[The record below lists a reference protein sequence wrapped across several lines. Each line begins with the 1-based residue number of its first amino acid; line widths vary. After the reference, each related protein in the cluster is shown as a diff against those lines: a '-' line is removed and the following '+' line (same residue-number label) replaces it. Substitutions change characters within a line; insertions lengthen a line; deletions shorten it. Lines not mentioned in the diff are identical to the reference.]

1 MKTMVRPVVLCGGS
15 GTRLWPLSRPDLPKQ
30 FIEFPHG
37 AETSTLFKY
46 ALKRVDAETLA
57 VAGAG
62 AVVLNPMVVGA
73 KDHQFIIRGQL
84 KGTDITPDVF
94 LEPTPCNTAASLT
107 MAALANEAEDPVLV
121 VLPADQAIDA
131 EKLNDAVAKA
141 LPICESGAV
150 VLLGVKPSYPETG
163 YGYILTQSPSESA
176 PSKVDAFVEKPDAE
190 TAKRYLE
197 DGCYLWNSGIFIL
210 KASTWL
216 AALKICTPEI
226 EAVARGA
233 FAQRTVLQG
242 GEVTIAKE
250 VFEKIPKASIDYAVM
265 EKCAAHGIDVEV
277 IAFSNLWTDLGSW
290 KSVHDAS
297 PLDAEG
303 NFSVGEVVQDGC
315 SESLMISTSR
325 LVVGNGVHNIAVLE
339 MPDAVL
345 VTNLDDSQNIKKL
358 VETLRAKKLP
368 EAEHHRKGYRPWGYY
383 DSIDEAPG
391 FKVKRIVVYPGSS
404 LSLQRHKHRAEHWT
418 VVSGVAR
425 VQVGDEERRMLAD
438 ESVYIPKG
446 TVHRLTNEGTSDMT
460 LIEVQTGAYLGED
473 DIERLED
480 VYGRA

>member
-1 MKTMVRPVVLCGGS
+1 
-15 GTRLWPLSRPDLPKQ
+15 
-30 FIEFPHG
+30 
-37 AETSTLFKY
+37 
-46 ALKRVDAETLA
+46 
-57 VAGAG
+57 
-62 AVVLNPMVVGA
+62 
-73 KDHQFIIRGQL
+73 
-84 KGTDITPDVF
+84 
-94 LEPTPCNTAASLT
+94 
-107 MAALANEAEDPVLV
+107 
-121 VLPADQAIDA
+121 
-131 EKLNDAVAKA
+131 
-141 LPICESGAV
+141 
-150 VLLGVKPSYPETG
+150 
-163 YGYILTQSPSESA
+163 
-176 PSKVDAFVEKPDAE
+176 
-190 TAKRYLE
+190 
-197 DGCYLWNSGIFIL
+197 
-210 KASTWL
+210 
-216 AALKICTPEI
+216 
-226 EAVARGA
+226 
-233 FAQRTVLQG
+233 
-242 GEVTIAKE
+242 
-250 VFEKIPKASIDYAVM
+250 M

-325 LVVGNGVHNIAVLE
+325 LVVGNGVHNIAVIE

-345 VTNLDDSQNIKKL
+345 VTNLHDSQNIKKL

-425 VQVGDEERRMLAD
+425 VQVGDEERRMLVD